1 MKSEKRNKIIYWI
14 LTGLVALVFL
24 GSASGKLFA
33 NEEAIQAASQFGLD
47 PATNTAI
54 GVIELVCLMLFVVPR
69 TGVIGTL
76 LLAAYMGGAIAT
88 HLEHGISVI
97 APCIIQTVMLLVA
110 FYRFPE
116 LRNRLLPQNP

>member
-1 MKSEKRNKIIYWI
+1 MKSENRNKIIYWL
-14 LTGLVALVFL
+14 LTGLVALIFL
-24 GSASGKLFA
+24 GSASSKLFA

-47 PATNTAI
+47 SATNTAV
-54 GVIELVCLMLFVVPR
+54 GVMEVVCLLLFIIPR

-76 LLAAYMGGAIAT
+76 LLSAYMGGAIAT

-97 APCIIQTVMLLVA
+97 APCIVQTVMLLVA

-116 LRNRLLPQNP
+116 LRNRLLTQNP